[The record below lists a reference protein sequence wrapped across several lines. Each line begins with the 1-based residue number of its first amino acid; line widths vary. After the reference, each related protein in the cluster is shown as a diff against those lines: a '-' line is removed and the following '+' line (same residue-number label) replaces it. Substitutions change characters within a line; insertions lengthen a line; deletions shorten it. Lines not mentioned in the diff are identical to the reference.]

1 MKKQSFLFAA
11 MLLLGTSM
19 SSQAQTMQA
28 SPITTAVP
36 FLLNSPDA
44 RGAALGFSGVATS
57 PDAFSMFY
65 NPAKYAFMSNDHT
78 MIASGFNAFS
88 DLVSDQY
95 LLYDAFAQR
104 IGNSVIAA
112 TARYNSC
119 GDIIVYDA
127 NHQNLGTYRPREF
140 AVDVAYSY
148 RFGDYLSA
156 GVAGRFIHSNL
167 ISGYGNLVGVVF
179 DTKSYSIAGDVSVY
193 YKRPLASWVDMSL
206 GAAITNIGTK
216 MSYSSAEGRKD
227 FIPTTL
233 RLGTGFKFNLHPKN
247 TLAVNLEFSKLMVP
261 TPPIIA
267 RDDTGNPMYND
278 DGSYQILYGM
288 DDNVSVLRGMFQ
300 SFYDAPGYAYYSLGY
315 QAGEYNHIG
324 SFYEELCEVNT
335 GIGIEY
341 NLADHFFVRTG
352 YYHAP
357 AIKGGVNCLTEGLG
371 MKFGIFGMDLSYS
384 LFMYKPWTDAMNS
397 QLVNGR
403 LRWDM
408 YFAF

>member
-1 MKKQSFLFAA
+1 MKTKRLLFAA
-11 MLLLGTSM
+11 LLLFGASLA
-19 SSQAQTMQA
+19 SYAQTLQVN
-28 SPITTAVP
+28 PITTAVP
-36 FLLNSPDA
+36 FLTNTPDA
-44 RGAALGFSGVATS
+44 RGASLGFSGVATS

-78 MIASGFNAFS
+78 MIASGFNAFTTFP
-88 DLVSDQY
+88 DQY

-112 TARYNSC
+112 TARYHRC
-119 GDIIVYDA
+119 GDIELFDVY
-127 NHQNLGTYRPREF
+127 HQSLGYYRPQEF

-156 GVAGRFIHSNL
+156 GVAGRFIHYALNTSMP
-167 ISGYGNLVGVVF
+167 GYNA
-179 DTKSYSIAGDVSVY
+179 KSSSVAGDVSVFY
-193 YKRPLASWVDMSL
+193 RHPLGSLVDMSL

-216 MSYSSAEGRKD
+216 MSYSSAEGYKD

-233 RLGTGFKFNLHPKN
+233 RLGSGFKFNFHPKN

-261 TPPIIA
+261 TSPIVV
-267 RDDTGNPMYND
+267 RDGYGNPVYND

-288 DDNVSVLRGMFQ
+288 DNNVSVFRGMFQ
-300 SFYDAPGYAYYSLGY
+300 SFYDAPGYTMNYATGDY
-315 QAGEYNHIG
+315 ERIG

-352 YYHAP
+352 YYHMP
-357 AIKGGVNCLTEGLG
+357 YLKGGVDCLTEGLG

-384 LFMYKPWTDAMNS
+384 WYYNTGVVLNS
-397 QLVNGR
+397 QFEKSR

>member
-1 MKKQSFLFAA
+1 MKTKRIFFAA
-11 MLLLGTSM
+11 LLLLGASL

-36 FLLNSPDA
+36 FLTNAPDA

-88 DLVSDQY
+88 TLVSDQY

-112 TARYNSC
+112 TARHYSC
-119 GDIIVYDA
+119 GDINVYDVY
-127 NHQNLGTYRPREF
+127 NQHLGSYRPQEF

-148 RFGDYLSA
+148 RFSDYLSA
-156 GVAGRFIHSNL
+156 GLAARFIHSNL
-167 ISGYGNLVGVVF
+167 ISGYGNMVGVVYNA
-179 DTKSYSIAGDVSVY
+179 KSYSLAGDVSVY
-193 YKRPLASWVDMSL
+193 YKRPLGNLVDMSL

-216 MSYSSAEGRKD
+216 MSYSSAEGYKD

-233 RLGTGFKFNLHPKN
+233 RLGSGFKFNFHPKN

-267 RDDTGNPMYND
+267 RDDTGNPMYNE

-288 DDNVSVLRGMFQ
+288 DNNVSVFRGMFQ
-300 SFYDAPGYAYYSLGY
+300 SFYDAPGYSYYSLGY
-315 QAGEYNHIG
+315 HSGEYNHIG

-357 AIKGGVNCLTEGLG
+357 ALKGGMNCLTEGLG
-371 MKFGIFGMDLSYS
+371 MKFGIFGMDISYS
-384 LFMYKPWTDAMNS
+384 WYYKTGVIVNS
-397 QLVNGR
+397 QFERSR

>member
-1 MKKQSFLFAA
+1 MKTRRLLFAA
-11 MLLLGTSM
+11 VLLFGASL
-19 SSQAQTMQA
+19 SSQAQTLQA

-36 FLLNSPDA
+36 FLNNTPDA
-44 RGAALGFSGVATS
+44 RGTALGFSGVATS

-78 MIASGFNAFS
+78 MIASGFNVFSAFQ
-88 DLVSDQY
+88 DRY
-95 LLYDAFAQR
+95 MLLYNAFAQR

-112 TARYNSC
+112 TARYHRY
-119 GDIIVYDA
+119 GDLVLYDEY
-127 NHQNLGTYRPREF
+127 HQNLGSYRPHEF

-148 RFGDYLSA
+148 RFSDYLSA
-156 GVAGRFIHSNL
+156 GVAGRFIHYTLNASTV
-167 ISGYGNLVGVVF
+167 GYNV
-179 DTKSYSIAGDVSVY
+179 KSSSIAGDVSVFY
-193 YKRPLASWVDMSL
+193 RRPLGSLVDMSL

-216 MSYSSAEGRKD
+216 MAYYYAEGQKD

-233 RLGTGFKFNLHPKN
+233 RLGSAFKFNFHPKN
-247 TLAVNLEFSKLMVP
+247 TLTVNLEFTKLMVP

-278 DGSYQILYGM
+278 DGSYQLLYGM
-288 DDNVSVLRGMFQ
+288 DNNVSVFRGMFQ
-300 SFYDAPGYAYYSLGY
+300 SFFDAPGYAYYSLGY
-315 QAGEYNHIG
+315 NSGQYNYIS

-335 GIGIEY
+335 GVGIEY

-352 YYHAP
+352 YYHVP
-357 AIKGGVNCLTEGLG
+357 SLKGGMNCLTEGLG

-384 LFMYKPWTDAMNS
+384 LFMYKPWMDAMNS

>member
-1 MKKQSFLFAA
+1 MKTKRLLFAA
-11 MLLLGTSM
+11 LLLFGASLA
-19 SSQAQTMQA
+19 SYAQTLQVN
-28 SPITTAVP
+28 PITTAVP
-36 FLLNSPDA
+36 FLTNTPDA
-44 RGAALGFSGVATS
+44 RGASLGFSGVATS

-78 MIASGFNAFS
+78 MIASGFNAFTTFP
-88 DLVSDQY
+88 DQY
-95 LLYDAFAQR
+95 MLYDAFAQR

-112 TARYNSC
+112 TARYHRC
-119 GDIIVYDA
+119 GDVVLYDA
-127 NHQNLGTYRPREF
+127 FHQNLGSYRPQEF

-156 GVAGRFIHSNL
+156 GVAGRFIHYALNTSMP
-167 ISGYGNLVGVVF
+167 GYSA
-179 DTKSYSIAGDVSVY
+179 KSSSVAGDVSVY
-193 YKRPLASWVDMSL
+193 YKRPLGSLVDMSL
-206 GAAITNIGTK
+206 GASITNIGTK
-216 MSYSSAEGRKD
+216 MSYSSAEGYKD

-233 RLGTGFKFNLHPKN
+233 RLGSGFKFNFHPKN

-261 TPPIIA
+261 TSPIVV
-267 RDDTGNPMYND
+267 RDGYGNPMYND

-288 DDNVSVLRGMFQ
+288 DHNVSVFRGMFQ
-300 SFYDAPGYAYYSLGY
+300 SFYDAPGYTMNYATGDY
-315 QAGEYNHIG
+315 ERIG

-341 NLADHFFVRTG
+341 NLANHFFVRTG

-357 AIKGGVNCLTEGLG
+357 ALKGGMNCLTEGLG

-384 LFMYKPWTDAMNS
+384 LFMYKPWTDALNS

>member
-1 MKKQSFLFAA
+1 MKTKGILFAA
-11 MLLLGTSM
+11 LLLFGASL
-19 SSQAQTMQA
+19 SSQAQTLHA
-28 SPITTAVP
+28 NYITTAAP
-36 FLLNSPDA
+36 FLTNTPDA

-65 NPAKYAFMSNDHT
+65 NPAKFAFMSNDHT
-78 MIASGFNAFS
+78 MIASGFNAYTTFP
-88 DLVSDQY
+88 DQY

-112 TARYNSC
+112 TARYHRC
-119 GDIIVYDA
+119 GDFVIYDA
-127 NHQNLGTYRPREF
+127 YHQNLGSYKPLEF

-156 GVAGRFIHSNL
+156 GVAGRFIHYTLNTSMPEFNM
-167 ISGYGNLVGVVF
+167 
-179 DTKSYSIAGDVSVY
+179 KSSAVAGDVSVY
-193 YKRPLASWVDMSL
+193 YKRPLGSLVDMSL

-216 MSYSSAEGRKD
+216 MTYYSADDHRV
-227 FIPTTL
+227 FLPTTL
-233 RLGTGFKFNLHPKN
+233 RLGSGFKFNFHPKN
-247 TLAVNLEFSKLMVP
+247 TLAVNLEFTKLMVP

-267 RDDTGNPMYND
+267 RDGYGNPMYND

-288 DDNVSVLRGMFQ
+288 DNDVSVFHGMFQ
-300 SFYDAPGYAYYSLGY
+300 SFVDASGYAMNYSTGDY
-315 QAGEYNHIG
+315 EHIG

-335 GIGIEY
+335 GVGIEY

-352 YYHAP
+352 YYHVP
-357 AIKGGVNCLTEGLG
+357 TLKGGVDCLTEGLG

-384 LFMYKPWTDAMNS
+384 WYYKTDVVMNS
-397 QLVNGR
+397 QFERSR

>member
-1 MKKQSFLFAA
+1 MKTRRILFAA
-11 MLLLGTSM
+11 LLLLGASL
-19 SSQAQTMQA
+19 SSHAQTLQA
-28 SPITTAVP
+28 NYITTAVP
-36 FLLNSPDA
+36 FLSNIPDA
-44 RGAALGFSGVATS
+44 RGASLGFSGVATS

-78 MIASGFNAFS
+78 MIASGFNAYTTFPN
-88 DLVSDQY
+88 QY

-112 TARYNSC
+112 TARYHRC
-119 GDIIVYDA
+119 GDIELYDA
-127 NHQNLGTYRPREF
+127 YHQSLGYYRPQEF
-140 AVDVAYSY
+140 AVDVACSY

-156 GVAGRFIHSNL
+156 GVAGRFIHYALNTSMP
-167 ISGYGNLVGVVF
+167 GYNA
-179 DTKSYSIAGDVSVY
+179 KSSSVAGDVSAY
-193 YKRPLASWVDMSL
+193 YKRPLGNLVDMSL

-216 MSYSSAEGRKD
+216 MSYSYAEGRKD

-233 RLGTGFKFNLHPKN
+233 RLGSCFKFNFHPKN

-267 RDDTGNPMYND
+267 RDDTGNPMYNE

-288 DDNVSVLRGMFQ
+288 DNNVSVFRGMFQ
-300 SFYDAPGYAYYSLGY
+300 SFYDAPGYSYYSLGY
-315 QAGEYNHIG
+315 HSGEYNHIG

-357 AIKGGVNCLTEGLG
+357 ALKGGMNCLTEGLG
-371 MKFGIFGMDLSYS
+371 MKFGIFGMDISYS
-384 LFMYKPWTDAMNS
+384 WYYKTGVIVNS
-397 QLVNGR
+397 QFERSR

>member
-1 MKKQSFLFAA
+1 MKTKRILFAA
-11 MLLLGTSM
+11 LLLLGASL
-19 SSQAQTMQA
+19 SSHAQTLQA
-28 SPITTAVP
+28 NYITTAMP
-36 FLLNSPDA
+36 FLTNTPDA

-78 MIASGFNAFS
+78 MIASGFNSFS
-88 DLVSDQY
+88 TFPDRY
-95 LLYDAFAQR
+95 MLYDAFAQR

-112 TARYNSC
+112 TARYHRCS
-119 GDIIVYDA
+119 DVVLYDA
-127 NHQNLGTYRPREF
+127 YHQNLGSYKPLEF

-156 GVAGRFIHSNL
+156 GVAGRFIHYAMNTNL
-167 ISGYGNLVGVVF
+167 PGY
-179 DTKSYSIAGDVSVY
+179 DAKSSSIACDVSVY
-193 YKRPLASWVDMSL
+193 YKRPLGNLVDMSL

-216 MSYSSAEGRKD
+216 MSYSYAEGHKD

-233 RLGTGFKFNLHPKN
+233 RLGSGFKFNFHPKN
-247 TLAVNLEFSKLMVP
+247 TLAVNLEFNKLMVP

-267 RDDTGNPMYND
+267 KDDTGNPLYNE
-278 DGSYQILYGM
+278 DGSYQLLYGM
-288 DDNVSVLRGMFQ
+288 DNNVSVFRGMFQ
-300 SFYDAPGYAYYSLGY
+300 SFYDAPGYVMNYATGDY
-315 QAGEYNHIG
+315 EHVG

-357 AIKGGVNCLTEGLG
+357 ALKGGMDCLTEGLG

-384 LFMYKPWTDAMNS
+384 WYYKTGVVVNS
-397 QLVNGR
+397 QFGRSR

>member
-1 MKKQSFLFAA
+1 MKTKRLLFAA
-11 MLLLGTSM
+11 LLLFGASLA
-19 SSQAQTMQA
+19 SYAQTLQVN
-28 SPITTAVP
+28 PITTAVP
-36 FLLNSPDA
+36 FLTNTPDA
-44 RGAALGFSGVATS
+44 RGASLGFSGVATS

-78 MIASGFNAFS
+78 MIASGFNAFTTFP
-88 DLVSDQY
+88 DQY
-95 LLYDAFAQR
+95 MLYDAFAQR

-112 TARYNSC
+112 TARYHRC
-119 GDIIVYDA
+119 GDIELFDVY
-127 NHQNLGTYRPREF
+127 HQSLGYYRPQEF

-156 GVAGRFIHSNL
+156 GVAGRFIHYALNTSMP
-167 ISGYGNLVGVVF
+167 GYNA
-179 DTKSYSIAGDVSVY
+179 KSSSVACDVSVFY
-193 YKRPLASWVDMSL
+193 RRPLGSLVDMSL

-216 MSYSSAEGRKD
+216 MSYSSMVGYKD

-233 RLGTGFKFNLHPKN
+233 RLGSGFKFNFHPKN

-261 TPPIIA
+261 TPPIVV
-267 RDDTGNPMYND
+267 RDGYGNPVYND

-288 DDNVSVLRGMFQ
+288 DNNVSVFRGMFQ
-300 SFYDAPGYAYYSLGY
+300 SFYDAPGYTMNYATGDY
-315 QAGEYNHIG
+315 ERIG

-352 YYHAP
+352 YYHMP
-357 AIKGGVNCLTEGLG
+357 YLKGGVDCLTEGLG

-384 LFMYKPWTDAMNS
+384 WYYNTGVVLNS
-397 QLVNGR
+397 QFEKSR

>member
-1 MKKQSFLFAA
+1 MKTKRIFFAA
-11 MLLLGTSM
+11 LLLLGASL

-36 FLLNSPDA
+36 FLTNAPDA

-88 DLVSDQY
+88 TLVSDQY

-112 TARYNSC
+112 TARHYSC
-119 GDIIVYDA
+119 GDINVYDVY
-127 NHQNLGTYRPREF
+127 NQHLGSYRPQEF

-148 RFGDYLSA
+148 RFSDYLSA
-156 GVAGRFIHSNL
+156 GLAARFIHSNL
-167 ISGYGNLVGVVF
+167 ISGYGNMVGVVYNA
-179 DTKSYSIAGDVSVY
+179 KSYSLAGDVSVY
-193 YKRPLASWVDMSL
+193 YKRPLGNLVDMSL

-216 MSYSSAEGRKD
+216 MSYSSAEGYKD

-233 RLGTGFKFNLHPKN
+233 RLGSGFKFNFHPKN

-267 RDDTGNPMYND
+267 RDDTGNPMYNEED
-278 DGSYQILYGM
+278 RK
-288 DDNVSVLRGMFQ
+288 SV
-300 SFYDAPGYAYYSLGY
+300 
-315 QAGEYNHIG
+315 
-324 SFYEELCEVNT
+324 V
-335 GIGIEY
+335 
-341 NLADHFFVRTG
+341 
-352 YYHAP
+352 
-357 AIKGGVNCLTEGLG
+357 
-371 MKFGIFGMDLSYS
+371 
-384 LFMYKPWTDAMNS
+384 
-397 QLVNGR
+397 
-403 LRWDM
+403 
-408 YFAF
+408 

>member
-1 MKKQSFLFAA
+1 MKTRRILFAA
-11 MLLLGTSM
+11 ALLFGATL
-19 SSQAQTMQA
+19 SSYAQTLQA
-28 SPITTAVP
+28 NYITTAVP
-36 FLLNSPDA
+36 FLSNIPDA
-44 RGAALGFSGVATS
+44 RGASLGFSGVATS

-78 MIASGFNAFS
+78 MIASGFNAFTTFP
-88 DLVSDQY
+88 DQY

-112 TARYNSC
+112 TARYHRC
-119 GDIIVYDA
+119 GDIELYDA
-127 NHQNLGTYRPREF
+127 YHQSLGYYRPQEF

-156 GVAGRFIHSNL
+156 GVAGRFIHYALNTSMP
-167 ISGYGNLVGVVF
+167 GYNA
-179 DTKSYSIAGDVSVY
+179 KSSSVAGDVSAY
-193 YKRPLASWVDMSL
+193 YKRPLGNLVDMSL

-216 MSYSSAEGRKD
+216 MSYSYAEGRKD

-233 RLGTGFKFNLHPKN
+233 RLGSGFKFNFHPKN
-247 TLAVNLEFSKLMVP
+247 TLAVNLEFNKLMVP
-261 TPPIIA
+261 TPPIVA
-267 RDDTGNPMYND
+267 RDDYGNYMYND

-288 DDNVSVLRGMFQ
+288 DNNVSVFRGMFQ
-300 SFYDAPGYAYYSLGY
+300 SFFDAPGYTMNYATGDY
-315 QAGEYNHIG
+315 ERIG

-352 YYHAP
+352 YYHVP
-357 AIKGGVNCLTEGLG
+357 DLKGRVDCLTEGLG

-384 LFMYKPWTDAMNS
+384 WYYKTGVVVNS
-397 QLVNGR
+397 QFERSR

>member
-1 MKKQSFLFAA
+1 MKTRRLLFAA
-11 MLLLGTSM
+11 VLLFGASL
-19 SSQAQTMQA
+19 SSQAQTLQA

-36 FLLNSPDA
+36 FLNNTPDA
-44 RGAALGFSGVATS
+44 RGTALGFSGVATS

-78 MIASGFNAFS
+78 MIASGFNAFTTFP
-88 DLVSDQY
+88 DQY
-95 LLYDAFAQR
+95 MLYDAFAQR

-112 TARYNSC
+112 TARYHRC
-119 GDIIVYDA
+119 GDVVLYDA
-127 NHQNLGTYRPREF
+127 FHQNLGSYRPQEF

-156 GVAGRFIHSNL
+156 GVAGRFIHYALNTSMP
-167 ISGYGNLVGVVF
+167 GYNA
-179 DTKSYSIAGDVSVY
+179 KSSSVACDVSVFY
-193 YKRPLASWVDMSL
+193 RRPLGSLVDMSL

-216 MSYSSAEGRKD
+216 MSYSSMVGYKD

-233 RLGTGFKFNLHPKN
+233 RLGSGFKFNFHPKN

-261 TPPIIA
+261 TSPIVV
-267 RDDTGNPMYND
+267 RDGYGNPVYND

-288 DDNVSVLRGMFQ
+288 DNNVSVFRGMFQ
-300 SFYDAPGYAYYSLGY
+300 SFYDAPGYTMNYATGDY
-315 QAGEYNHIG
+315 ERIG

-352 YYHAP
+352 YYHMP
-357 AIKGGVNCLTEGLG
+357 YLKGGVDCLTEGLG

-384 LFMYKPWTDAMNS
+384 WYYNTGVVLNS
-397 QLVNGR
+397 QFEKSR

>member
-1 MKKQSFLFAA
+1 MKTKRIFFAA
-11 MLLLGTSM
+11 LLLLGASL

-36 FLLNSPDA
+36 FLTNAPDA

-78 MIASGFNAFS
+78 MIASGFNAYTTFPN
-88 DLVSDQY
+88 QY
-95 LLYDAFAQR
+95 MLYDAFAHR

-112 TARYNSC
+112 TARYHRC
-119 GDIIVYDA
+119 GDIELYDA
-127 NHQNLGTYRPREF
+127 NHQSLGYYRPQEF
-140 AVDVAYSY
+140 AVDVACSY

-156 GVAGRFIHSNL
+156 GLAGRFIY
-167 ISGYGNLVGVVF
+167 SGLTVESMGYSA
-179 DTKSYSIAGDVSVY
+179 KSYSVACDVSAY
-193 YKRPLASWVDMSL
+193 YQRPLGNLVDMSL

-216 MSYSSAEGRKD
+216 MSYSYAEVRKD

-233 RLGTGFKFNLHPKN
+233 RLGSCFKFNFHPKN
-247 TLAVNLEFSKLMVP
+247 TLAVNLEFNKLMVP
-261 TPPIIA
+261 TPPIVA
-267 RDDTGNPMYND
+267 RDDYGNYMYND

-288 DDNVSVLRGMFQ
+288 DNNVSVFRGMFQ
-300 SFYDAPGYAYYSLGY
+300 SFYDAPGYALN
-315 QAGEYNHIG
+315 AMGEYERVG
-324 SFYEELCEVNT
+324 SFYEEMCEINT
-335 GIGIEY
+335 GLGLEY

-352 YYHAP
+352 YYHVP
-357 AIKGGVNCLTEGLG
+357 RLKGGVNCLTEGLG

-384 LFMYKPWTDAMNS
+384 YYIRNAGVVFNGQPMNS
-397 QLVNGR
+397 R

>member
-1 MKKQSFLFAA
+1 MKTQRLLITV
-11 MLLLGTSM
+11 LLLFGASL
-19 SSQAQTMQA
+19 SSQAQTLQA

-44 RGAALGFSGVATS
+44 RGASLGFSGVATS

-78 MIASGFNAFS
+78 MIASGFNAYATFP
-88 DLVSDQY
+88 DQY
-95 LLYDAFAQR
+95 MLYDAFAQR
-104 IGNSVIAA
+104 IGKSVIAA
-112 TARYNSC
+112 TARYHRC
-119 GDIIVYDA
+119 GDVEIFDVY
-127 NHQNLGTYRPREF
+127 HQSLGYYRPREF

-156 GVAGRFIHSNL
+156 GVAGRFIQYFLNTDM
-167 ISGYGNLVGVVF
+167 SGFN
-179 DTKSYSIAGDVSVY
+179 TKSSSIAGDISVY
-193 YKRPLASWVDMSL
+193 YNRPLGSLVDMSI
-206 GAAITNIGTK
+206 GAAITNIGAK
-216 MSYSSAEGRKD
+216 MSYSNEEEQKD
-227 FIPTTL
+227 FIPTML
-233 RLGTGFKFNLHPKN
+233 RLGPGFKFNFHPKN
-247 TLAVNLEFSKLMVP
+247 TLAVNIEFTKLMVP

-267 RDDTGNPMYND
+267 RDDTGNPLYNE

-288 DDNVSVLRGMFQ
+288 DNNVSVFRGMFQ
-300 SFYDAPGYAYYSLGY
+300 SFFDAPGYAMNYATGDY
-315 QAGEYNHIG
+315 EHIG

-352 YYHAP
+352 YYHVP
-357 AIKGGVNCLTEGLG
+357 SLKGGVNCLSEGLG

-397 QLVNGR
+397 QLINGR

>member
-1 MKKQSFLFAA
+1 MKTQRLLLAM
-11 MLLLGTSM
+11 MLLFGASL

-104 IGNSVIAA
+104 IGKSVIAA

-193 YKRPLASWVDMSL
+193 YNRTLASWVDMSL

-261 TPPIIA
+261 TSPIVV
-267 RDDTGNPMYND
+267 RDGYGNPVYND

-288 DDNVSVLRGMFQ
+288 DNNVSVFRGMFQ
-300 SFYDAPGYAYYSLGY
+300 SFYDAPGYTMNYATGDY
-315 QAGEYNHIG
+315 ERIG

-352 YYHAP
+352 YYHMP
-357 AIKGGVNCLTEGLG
+357 YLKGGVDCLTEGLG

-384 LFMYKPWTDAMNS
+384 WYYNTGVVLNS
-397 QLVNGR
+397 QFEKSR

>member
-1 MKKQSFLFAA
+1 MKTKRLLFAA
-11 MLLLGTSM
+11 LLLFGASLA
-19 SSQAQTMQA
+19 SYAQTLQVN
-28 SPITTAVP
+28 PITTAVP
-36 FLLNSPDA
+36 FLTNTPDA
-44 RGAALGFSGVATS
+44 RGASLGFSGVATS

-78 MIASGFNAFS
+78 MIASGFNAFTTFP
-88 DLVSDQY
+88 DQY
-95 LLYDAFAQR
+95 MLYDAFAQR

-112 TARYNSC
+112 TARYHRC
-119 GDIIVYDA
+119 GDVVLYDA
-127 NHQNLGTYRPREF
+127 FHQNLGSYRPQEF

-156 GVAGRFIHSNL
+156 GVAGRFIHYALNTSMP
-167 ISGYGNLVGVVF
+167 GYNA
-179 DTKSYSIAGDVSVY
+179 KSSSVAGDVSVFY
-193 YKRPLASWVDMSL
+193 RHPLGSLVDMSL

-216 MSYSSAEGRKD
+216 MSYSSAEGYKD

-233 RLGTGFKFNLHPKN
+233 RLGSGFKFNFHPKN

-261 TPPIIA
+261 TSPIVV
-267 RDDTGNPMYND
+267 RDGYGNPVYND

-288 DDNVSVLRGMFQ
+288 DNNVSVFRGMFQ
-300 SFYDAPGYAYYSLGY
+300 SFYDAPGYTMNYATGDY
-315 QAGEYNHIG
+315 ERIG

-352 YYHAP
+352 YYHMP
-357 AIKGGVNCLTEGLG
+357 YLKGGVDCLTEGLG

-384 LFMYKPWTDAMNS
+384 WYYNTGVVLNS
-397 QLVNGR
+397 QFEKSR

>member
-1 MKKQSFLFAA
+1 MKTKRILFAT
-11 MLLLGTSM
+11 LLLLCAFM
-19 SSQAQTMQA
+19 SSQAQPLQA
-28 SPITTAVP
+28 NCIKTAVP
-36 FLLNSPDA
+36 FLTNIPDA
-44 RGAALGFSGVATS
+44 RGASLGFSGVATS

-104 IGNSVIAA
+104 IGKSVIAA

-261 TPPIIA
+261 TSPIVV
-267 RDDTGNPMYND
+267 RDGYGNPVYND

-288 DDNVSVLRGMFQ
+288 DNNVSVFRGMFQ
-300 SFYDAPGYAYYSLGY
+300 SFYDAPGYTMNYATGDY
-315 QAGEYNHIG
+315 ERIG

-352 YYHAP
+352 YYHMP
-357 AIKGGVNCLTEGLG
+357 YLKGGVDCLTEGLG

-384 LFMYKPWTDAMNS
+384 WYYNTGVVLNS
-397 QLVNGR
+397 QFEKSR

>member
-1 MKKQSFLFAA
+1 MKKHSFLFAA
-11 MLLLGTSM
+11 LLLFGASLLT
-19 SSQAQTMQA
+19 QAQTLQS

-36 FLLNSPDA
+36 FLNNAPDA

-65 NPAKYAFMSNDHT
+65 NPAKYAFMENEHT

-88 DLVSDQY
+88 NLVSDQY
-95 LLYDAFAQR
+95 MSYDAFAQR

-112 TARYNSC
+112 TVRYHSYGNLE
-119 GDIIVYDA
+119 IYDA
-127 NHQNLGTYRPREF
+127 NHQNLGSYRPREF

-167 ISGYGNLVGVVF
+167 ISGYGNILGV
-179 DTKSYSIAGDVSVY
+179 TYNAKSYSLAGDVSAY

-233 RLGTGFKFNLHPKN
+233 RLGTAFKFNFHPKN
-247 TLAVNLEFSKLMVP
+247 TFTVNLEFSKLLVP

-267 RDDTGNPMYND
+267 VDSMGNYLYND
-278 DGSYQILYGM
+278 DGSYKIAYGY
-288 DDNVSVLRGMFQ
+288 DNNVSVFQGMIQ
-300 SFYDAPGYAYYSLGY
+300 SFYDAPGYSFYSLGY
-315 QAGEYNHIG
+315 HAGEYNHIG

-357 AIKGGVNCLTEGLG
+357 ALKGGVNCLTEGLG

-384 LFMYKPWTDAMNS
+384 LYFYKPWTDVMNS
-397 QLVNGR
+397 QLINGR